1 MKIFQIVDNVC
12 HWQTPYTSLAETY
25 EKYPSD
31 LVFVEAPDYVREQ
44 WTYDSTK
51 EGDERFIK
59 PEAPEGWVYDEAT
72 GQFMPELMPAQ
83 RLAEAQATKQNENNQ
98 LFAKFL
104 EDHPLTWVDGKIYGV
119 TLADQQEIA
128 LNITSYQVAT
138 MAGIQE
144 AILEWHAIHEACTP
158 WTLENLS
165 ALSLA
170 IRNYIYPYY
179 TLCQSYKTQIYACTT
194 VEDVEAIQLTYNL
207 IVPEE
212 PSEEGGEE
220 TTDPT
225 TPTDPEQGT
234 GEDVT
239 TEPEEP
245 VVEDPITEDGT
256 ENQTQTSTDNTGTGE
271 TETQPTTEPTE
282 ETTPAQ

>member
-51 EGDERFIK
+51 EGDERFVK

-83 RLAEAQATKQNENNQ
+83 RLAEAQATKQDENNK

-194 VEDVEAIQLTYNL
+194 VEDVEGIQLAYNL
-207 IVPEE
+207 IVPED

-220 TTDPT
+220 VTDPT
-225 TPTDPEQGT
+225 TPTEPEEGT

-245 VVEDPITEDGT
+245 VVENSPTTEEDTGDQTQSGTDGT
-256 ENQTQTSTDNTGTGE
+256 ETQ
-271 TETQPTTEPTE
+271 PTE
-282 ETTPAQ
+282 ETTPVQ